1 MSLTSTLSQFF
12 SPAQVA
18 TPGQSGTV
26 HGAPGDARI
35 VLEDMSKF
43 YGDIL
48 GVNRVSLELEPGITG
63 LVGPN
68 GAGKSTLMNLITGM
82 MTPTRGRVSVLGRQP
97 AQAEAFFG
105 QIGYCT
111 QYDSFP
117 NGINGYD
124 FIYNTLRVHGYPRA
138 TAKDLT
144 LQALNQVDLLKA
156 ARRPVDAYSK
166 GMRQRIKLAQAIC
179 HQPSVLV
186 LDEPLNG
193 LDPMA
198 RARVIALFREFAD
211 AGKIVL
217 ISSQILHEVDL
228 ISDRVVLLNSG
239 YLVAEGDLS
248 HIQSETGEPLKL
260 FIRSEDAAAIAAR
273 LFTLAH
279 VVEAQ
284 LHYDAQGLFVRSTDA
299 DSFFLD
305 FNALVTDEGWA
316 IESMG
321 PADETV
327 EAVYQHLIVE
337 QQVAT

>member
-1 MSLTSTLSQFF
+1 MNR
-12 SPAQVA
+12 AEAIYVENDR
-18 TPGQSGTV
+18 
-26 HGAPGDARI
+26 GAI
-35 VLEDMSKF
+35 VLQDVSKF

-48 GVNRVSLELEPGITG
+48 GVNRIALEIEPGITG

-68 GAGKSTLMNLITGM
+68 GSGKSTLMNLIAGLIP
-82 MTPTRGRVSVLGRQP
+82 PTRGSIEVKGVKPS
-97 AQAEAFFG
+97 QAETFFR
-105 QIGYCT
+105 QLGYCT

-117 NGINGYD
+117 SGVNGYE
-124 FIYNTLRVHGYPRA
+124 FIRNTLLIHGYDRS
-138 TAKDLT
+138 TTETLT
-144 LQALNQVDLLKA
+144 QQALQQVDLVKA
-156 ARRPVDAYSK
+156 AKKSVEAYSK

-179 HQPSVLV
+179 HQPDVLV

-198 RARVIALFREFAD
+198 RAQVIALFREFAD
-211 AGKIVL
+211 QGKIVV

-239 YLVAEGDLS
+239 YLVAAGDLTN
-248 HIQSETGEPLKL
+248 IQNETGEPMKI
-260 FIRSEDAAAIAAR
+260 FIRSRDASDIAAR
-273 LFTLAH
+273 VFDLEH

-284 LHYDAQGLFVRSTDA
+284 LHHDGGGLFVRSSDA
-299 DSFFLD
+299 DAFFLA
-305 FNALVTDEGWA
+305 FNRIVISEDWA

-327 EAVYQHLIVE
+327 EAIYQHLIVE

>member
-1 MSLTSTLSQFF
+1 MTTTHNKSNGAAPAGKRMIRLT
-12 SPAQVA
+12 
-18 TPGQSGTV
+18 
-26 HGAPGDARI
+26 DI
-35 VLEDMSKF
+35 SKF

-48 GVNRVSLELEPGITG
+48 GVNRINLTLEPGIVG

-68 GAGKSTLMNLITGM
+68 GAGKSTLMNLIAGM
-82 MTPTRGRVSVLGRQP
+82 IHPNRGSLEVLGLTPQQP
-97 AQAEAFFG
+97 EQFFR

-117 NGINGYD
+117 GGSSGYD
-124 FIYNTLRVHGYPRA
+124 FIRNSLLVHGYSRKDA
-138 TAKDLT
+138 TELT
-144 LQALNQVDLLKA
+144 EHVLEEVNLTAA
-156 ARRPVDAYSK
+156 ARRPIEAYSK

-179 HQPSVLV
+179 HQPEVLI

-198 RARVIALFREFAD
+198 RAQVIALFREFAD

-239 YLVAEGDLS
+239 YLVAEGDLNK
-248 HIQSETGEPLKL
+248 IQSETGEPMRI
-260 FIRSEDAAAIAAR
+260 FIRSGDASTIAAR
-273 LFTLAH
+273 VFDLDH

-284 LHYDAQGLFVRSTDA
+284 LHYDGGGLFIRSSNADA
-299 DSFFLD
+299 FFLA
-305 FNALVTDEGWA
+305 FNEQVMAEGWQ

-337 QQVAT
+337 QKVAS

>member
-1 MSLTSTLSQFF
+1 MNRTETINVRVDGGKIALHDL
-12 SPAQVA
+12 
-18 TPGQSGTV
+18 
-26 HGAPGDARI
+26 
-35 VLEDMSKF
+35 SKF
-43 YGDIL
+43 YGDVL
-48 GVNRVSLELEPGITG
+48 GVNRINLEIEPGITG

-68 GAGKSTLMNLITGM
+68 GAGKSTLMNLIAGIVP
-82 MTPTRGRVSVLGRQP
+82 PTRGNLDILGVSPSQPETFFRQL
-97 AQAEAFFG
+97 
-105 QIGYCT
+105 GYCT

-117 NGINGYD
+117 AGINGYD
-124 FIYNTLRVHGYPRA
+124 FICNTLLIHGYDKV
-138 TAKDLT
+138 TAKALT
-144 LQALNQVDLLKA
+144 LQALKQVDLIKA

-166 GMRQRIKLAQAIC
+166 GMRQRIKLAQAIS
-179 HQPSVLV
+179 HQPEVLI

-198 RARVIALFREFAD
+198 RAQIIALFREFAD
-211 AGKIVL
+211 AGKILL

-248 HIQSETGEPLKL
+248 NIQSETGEPMKI
-260 FIRSEDAAAIAAR
+260 FIRSSHANEIAAR
-273 LFTLAH
+273 VFDMEH

-284 LHYDAQGLFVRSTDA
+284 LHYDGEGLFVRSSNADA
-299 DSFFLD
+299 FFLA
-305 FNALVTDEGWA
+305 FNQHVISEGWP

>member
-1 MSLTSTLSQFF
+1 MNRAESIN
-12 SPAQVA
+12 VA
-18 TPGQSGTV
+18 S
-26 HGAPGDARI
+26 DCDKI
-35 VLEDMSKF
+35 VLSNVSKF

-48 GVNRVSLELEPGITG
+48 GVNRISLEIESGITG

-68 GAGKSTLMNLITGM
+68 GSGKSTLMNLIAGLIPSTQGSVEV
-82 MTPTRGRVSVLGRQP
+82 RGVTP
-97 AQAEAFFG
+97 AQPETFFH
-105 QIGYCT
+105 QLGYCT

-117 NGINGYD
+117 AGINGYD
-124 FIYNTLRVHGYPRA
+124 FIRNTLLIHGYDKS
-138 TAKDLT
+138 TAGALAQQS
-144 LQALNQVDLLKA
+144 LQQVDLVKA
-156 ARRPVDAYSK
+156 AKKSVDAYSK

-179 HQPSVLV
+179 HQPDVLI

-198 RARVIALFREFAD
+198 RAKIIALFRELAD
-211 AGKIVL
+211 AGKIIV

-248 HIQSETGEPLKL
+248 NIQSETGEVMKI
-260 FIRSEDAAAIAAR
+260 FIRSPHANDIAAR
-273 LFTLAH
+273 VFDLEH

-284 LHYDAQGLFVRSTDA
+284 LHYDGEGLFIRSSDA
-299 DSFFLD
+299 DAFFLA
-305 FNALVTDEGWA
+305 FNQHVIQQGWS

>member
-1 MSLTSTLSQFF
+1 MNSVEPFETG
-12 SPAQVA
+12 VA
-18 TPGQSGTV
+18 NKK
-26 HGAPGDARI
+26 I
-35 VLEDMSKF
+35 VLNDVSKF
-43 YGDIL
+43 FGDIL
-48 GVNRVSLELEPGITG
+48 GVNHISLEIDPGIVG

-68 GAGKSTLMNLITGM
+68 GAGKSTLMNLITGLIH
-82 MTPTRGRVSVLGRQP
+82 PTRGSVEIRGLP
-97 AQAEAFFG
+97 ATSTEAFYR
-105 QIGYCT
+105 QLGYCS

-117 NGINGYD
+117 AGVNGYN
-124 FIYNTLRVHGYPRA
+124 FIFNTLQIHGYNK
-138 TAKDLT
+138 TLAKTLT
-144 LQALNQVDLLKA
+144 EQVLEQVNLTSA
-156 ARRPVDAYSK
+156 AHKSVEAYSK

-179 HQPSVLV
+179 HQPDVLV

-198 RARVIALFREFAD
+198 RAQVIALFREYAD

-239 YLVAEGDLS
+239 YLVAEGDLTK
-248 HIQSETGEPLKL
+248 IQSETGEPMKI
-260 FIRSEDAAAIAAR
+260 FIRSVDAAKIAAKVFD
-273 LFTLAH
+273 LDH

-284 LHYDAQGLFVRSTDA
+284 LHYDSGGLFIRSSDA
-299 DSFFLD
+299 DAFFLA
-305 FNALVTDEGWA
+305 FNRKVTEEGWA

>member
-1 MSLTSTLSQFF
+1 MKPAAWRAESGVVLS
-12 SPAQVA
+12 
-18 TPGQSGTV
+18 
-26 HGAPGDARI
+26 D
-35 VLEDMSKF
+35 LSKF

-48 GVNRVSLELEPGITG
+48 GVNRVSLTLEPGITG

-68 GAGKSTLMNLITGM
+68 GAGKSTLMNLIAGLVRPTGG
-82 MTPTRGRVSVLGRQP
+82 TLRVLGKTP
-97 AQAEAFFG
+97 AAPEEFYR

-117 NGINGYD
+117 AGITGYE
-124 FIYNTLRVHGYPRA
+124 FIRNTLRVHGYDKA
-138 TAKDLT
+138 GANELT
-144 LQALNQVDLLKA
+144 QTMLEKVNLSA
-156 ARRPVDAYSK
+156 AAGRPVDAYSK

-179 HQPSVLV
+179 HQPSVLI

-198 RARVIALFREFAD
+198 RAQVIALFREYAE
-211 AGKIVL
+211 AGKIVV

-248 HIQSETGEPLKL
+248 NIQSETGEPMKI
-260 FIRSEDAAAIAAR
+260 FIRSIDASAIAAR
-273 LFTLAH
+273 VFDLQD

-284 LHYDAQGLFVRSTDA
+284 LHYDGAGLFVRSRNADA
-299 DSFFLD
+299 FFLA
-305 FNALVTDEGWA
+305 FNRQVLDEGWR

>member
-1 MSLTSTLSQFF
+1 MNNNAAS
-12 SPAQVA
+12 
-18 TPGQSGTV
+18 
-26 HGAPGDARI
+26 DRI
-35 VLEDMSKF
+35 ILKDLSKF

-48 GVNRVSLELEPGITG
+48 GVNRINLELEPGITG

-68 GAGKSTLMNLITGM
+68 GAGKSTLMNLLAGLNS
-82 MTPTRGRVSVLGRQP
+82 PTRGSI
-97 AQAEAFFG
+97 EAFGVTLNQTESFFR
-105 QIGYCT
+105 QLGYCS

-117 NGINGYD
+117 SGINGHD
-124 FIYNTLRVHGYPRA
+124 FILNTLLIHGFSKTQA
-138 TAKDLT
+138 TELT
-144 LQALNQVDLLKA
+144 HQALEQVDLLVA
-156 ARRPVDAYSK
+156 AKRPIDAYSK

-179 HQPSVLV
+179 HRPKILI

-198 RARVIALFREFAD
+198 RAQVIALFREFAD
-211 AGKIVL
+211 LGSIVL

-248 HIQSETGEPLKL
+248 HIQSETGEPMKL
-260 FIRSEDAAAIAAR
+260 FIRSSSAAEIASR
-273 LFTLAH
+273 IFDLEH

-284 LHYDAQGLFVRSTDA
+284 LHYDKEGLFVRSSDA
-299 DSFFLD
+299 DAFFLA
-305 FNALVTDEGWA
+305 FNQKVVQEGWH

-337 QQVAT
+337 QQVAP